1 MKAFKTVR
9 DGAADL
15 FNGGVSKR
23 FTALTIVLGLVLI
36 VAVVFVVEIWPGLQ
50 IDGSGLSAN
59 EQLQRENDLR
69 TTGLQALAG
78 VVLALGAAFTAY
90 SILSNREGQLD
101 ERFSRALELLAKG
114 DAHNV
119 RGAAHSLER
128 IAAQSVFDRP
138 AVVQVLAGFIRDR
151 TRAGLDQV
159 DDEGQPPE
167 QPPPLEVVEALTV
180 LGRVKELPKSPVPQL
195 QETRWLRG
203 ELESINLSGVPLDG
217 CNFEDATLTYANL
230 RGATLVRADL
240 PGASL
245 RWANLCAADLSYA
258 DLEDVDLSGARLS
271 DAKFIGAIL
280 TGAYADEETELSG
293 VNFTKADL
301 RDFKI
306 DGADLSRADL
316 SNALV
321 EGATYSAEAKF
332 PPGFDPVERGLLL
345 EI

>member
-1 MKAFKTVR
+1 MKVFGIVR

-23 FTALTIVLGLVLI
+23 FAALAVLLGLMLI
-36 VAVVFVVEIWPGLQ
+36 AAVVFVVEIWPGLQ

-101 ERFSRALELLAKG
+101 ERFSRALDLLAG
-114 DAHNV
+114 GNAHNV

-128 IAAQSVFDRP
+128 VAVQSAFDRA

-151 TRAGLDQV
+151 TEAGPDRT

-167 QPPPLEVVEALTV
+167 QPPPPEVLEALAV
-180 LGRVKELPKSPVPQL
+180 LGRVKELPKSPVPHL
-195 QETRWLRG
+195 QETRWVKG
-203 ELESINLSGVPLDG
+203 QLENVNLGSVLLDG
-217 CNFEDATLTYANL
+217 CNFEGATLTYADL
-230 RGATLVRADL
+230 RRATLVRADL

-245 RWANLCAADLSYA
+245 RWANLHAADLSYT
-258 DLEDVDLSGARLS
+258 DLEDVDLSGASLS
-271 DAKFIGAIL
+271 AANLTGAIL
-280 TGAYADEETELSG
+280 TGAYVDGETDLAG
-293 VNFTKADL
+293 VDFTDAIL
-301 RDFKI
+301 HGFKI
-306 DGADLSRADL
+306 VGADLSRADV

-321 EGATYSAEAKF
+321 EGATYNAQAKF
-332 PPGFDPVERGLLL
+332 PPGFDPVERGMVLMA
-345 EI
+345 

>member
-1 MKAFKTVR
+1 MKAFRTVR
-9 DGAADL
+9 DGAVDL

-23 FTALTIVLGLVLI
+23 FAALAILLGLVLI

-59 EQLQRENDLR
+59 ERLQRENDLR

-101 ERFSRALELLAKG
+101 ERFSRALELLAAG

-128 IAAQSVFDRP
+128 IAVQSVFDRP

-151 TRAGLDQV
+151 TRAEPDLV
-159 DDEGQPPE
+159 DDEGRSPEETPPF
-167 QPPPLEVVEALTV
+167 EVVEALTI
-180 LGRVKELPKSPVPQL
+180 LGRVKELPKSPVPHLEQ
-195 QETRWLRG
+195 TRWFKG
-203 ELESINLSGVPLDG
+203 ELENVNLSGVLLDG
-217 CNFEDATLTYANL
+217 CNFEGATLTYGDL
-230 RGATLVRADL
+230 RGVILVGADL
-240 PGASL
+240 PAASL
-245 RWANLCAADLSYA
+245 RWADLCGADLSYT

-271 DAKFIGAIL
+271 DAKLIGAIL
-280 TGAYADEETELSG
+280 TGAYADGETELSG

-301 RDFKI
+301 RGFSI
-306 DGADLSRADL
+306 AGADLSRADI
-316 SNALV
+316 SKASV
-321 EGATYSAEAKF
+321 EGATYSVEAKF

-345 EI
+345 ET